1 MPSNL
6 SILKSKV
13 NNLDIG
19 KSKSTPAD
27 LSKLSIVVKNDVVEK
42 TDFDEF
48 VKNVYAI
55 QTTANRDLV

>member
-48 VKNVYAI
+48 VKKVYAI

>member
-19 KSKSTPAD
+19 KSKSTSAD
-27 LSKLSIVVKNDVVEK
+27 LNKLSIVVKNDVVEK

-48 VKNVYAI
+48 VKKVYAI